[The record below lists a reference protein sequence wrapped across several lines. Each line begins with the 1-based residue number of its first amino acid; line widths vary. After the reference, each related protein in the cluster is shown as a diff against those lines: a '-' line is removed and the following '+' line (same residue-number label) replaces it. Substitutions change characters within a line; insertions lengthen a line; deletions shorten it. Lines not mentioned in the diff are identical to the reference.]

1 VRDSGINVCSGGI
14 LGMGESDTDRAS
26 MLQQLAN
33 LPQHPESVPINML
46 VQIEGTPLY
55 GADSIDPI
63 EFVRSIAVARILM
76 PESQVRLSAGRHK
89 MSEEMQALCFF
100 AGANSIF
107 YGEKLLTTDNCDTN
121 DDLRLF
127 QRLGI
132 HPSSI
137 EEHPGVK
144 ADACNG

>member
-1 VRDSGINVCSGGI
+1 
-14 LGMGESDTDRAS
+14 
-26 MLQQLAN
+26 
-33 LPQHPESVPINML
+33 
-46 VQIEGTPLY
+46 
-55 GADSIDPI
+55 
-63 EFVRSIAVARILM
+63 
-76 PESQVRLSAGRHK
+76 